1 MSKRSPRGVTSG
13 IGVPMRLEGRN
24 GDITIRKTRD
34 GKILYIKEDNIWHP
48 INTGI
53 DIVQLRKDVDRL
65 SDSIRRNNSGT
76 PPRPVFSR
84 MKLTKAVGTS
94 DGEAGYDTPNKVYK
108 INTQGLFVNAAHI
121 TDSVAYLAISSEQD
135 NDAYIQLYD
144 SVSPKWGFGYDESD
158 PGSGNG
164 EFKIFS
170 GLWSSG
176 NERLSL
182 TTAGNLTVTGT
193 ITSSAGELGVGDIT
207 GVTLTGDSGGALA
220 DTAGSADFTV
230 AGGTNCTTAGSGST
244 ITVNVDD
251 AFLVNNGS
259 DTTTG
264 TITAGGF
271 TTTGTWT
278 FDTSAG
284 GTTGITSVNAAGTF
298 TDDDVTLMT
307 AAAIADKVEAY
318 GYSTTAG
325 DITSVVAGTNCSGG
339 GTSGDV
345 TINVDDAFIVNNA
358 ADVMT
363 VSDFG
368 ANAAL
373 KIDAD
378 QPDTTA
384 AENSIGLHIDYD
396 RAVAT
401 SGTNAHNDIGIDLD
415 INSASLGISSVKGLD
430 IDVVGATTGTHTATG
445 IDLNVS
451 GADVHHGLS
460 ITTPDNATGRRDIRI
475 HSAGDAA
482 DYCTI
487 YTSVSGATTIE
498 TVDGGAMAADLTLN
512 IDGGLYIDADNGE
525 ARLTDAGGTFTPA
538 HDADIATKAY
548 VDSVKHTAVWGGNL
562 ARIGG
567 SGTWFGIPTGYSA
580 AALQM
585 GTGSAPDTS
594 YTVTSSADDLVAC
607 IWASMHDITVTGCKI
622 WCGQGGATNTA
633 HSVSLMRYEID
644 ADGDLSNGVEV
655 GSADAINSDDYSH
668 ARAQT
673 LVLGGTVDVDFSN
686 NEILIA
692 FVEPTAAF
700 NSAMGAKVIL
710 EYTELET

>member
-84 MKLTKAVGTS
+84 MKLTKPVGSS
-94 DGEAGYDTPNKVYK
+94 DGEAGYDSSNKIYK

-121 TDSVAYLAISSEQD
+121 TDSDAYLAIAAELD
-135 NDAYIQLYD
+135 NDAYFALLD
-144 SVSPKWGFGYDESD
+144 STTHKWAFGYDQGD
-158 PGSGNG
+158 AG
-164 EFKIFS
+164 EFKIKS
-170 GLWSSG
+170 GSWATG
-176 NERLSL
+176 TERLAL
-182 TTAGNLTVTGT
+182 TTAGNLTVSGT

-271 TTTGTWT
+271 TTTGTRT

-284 GTTGITSVNAAGTF
+284 GTTGITAVNAAGTF

-307 AAAIADKVEAY
+307 AAAVADKIEAY

-378 QPDTTA
+378 QPATTA
-384 AENSIGLHIDYD
+384 AENSIGLQIDYD
-396 RAVAT
+396 RTVAA
-401 SGTNAHNDIGIDLD
+401 SGTNSHNDIGIDLD
-415 INSASLGISSVKGLD
+415 INSATLGIGSVQGMTV
-430 IDVVGATTGTHTATG
+430 DVVGATSGSHVATG
-445 IDLNVS
+445 ISIDVS
-451 GADVHHGLS
+451 GADTNHGLD
-460 ITTPDNATGRRDIRI
+460 ITAPDGADDYHIKLI
-475 HSAGDAA
+475 AA
-482 DYCTI
+482 DDPITDFATLTVADTGDLTI
-487 YTSVSGATTIE
+487 LTSGDGTTDSNIILDA
-498 TVDGGAMAADLTLN
+498 DGG
-512 IDGGLYIDADNGE
+512 IYIDADNGE
-525 ARLTDAGGTFTPA
+525 ARLTDGGGTFIPA
-538 HDADIATKAY
+538 HDADIVTKAY
-548 VDSVKHTAVWGGNL
+548 VDSVRHTAVWGGNL

-580 AALQM
+580 AVLQM

-607 IWASMHDITVTGCKI
+607 IWASMHDIKVTGCKI

-644 ADGDLSNGVEV
+644 SDGDLSNGIEI
-655 GSADAINSDDYSH
+655 GSADAINSDDYSS

-673 LVLGGTVDVDFSN
+673 LVLGGTLDVDFSN

-700 NSAMGAKVIL
+700 NSIMGAKVIL
-710 EYTELET
+710 EYTELTA